1 MAREGKPPSGG
12 TETSRSNYGWTR
24 AATNDGQPGKRTG
37 RLLAETELGPIS
49 ISANVKFNGPRA
61 GLRRIYTQNPTGTW
75 TGVAIGAQGN
85 LMAYALAATKDE
97 AREQL
102 ERQQDVAA
110 DARDAA

>member
-12 TETSRSNYGWTR
+12 TETSRSSYGWTR
-24 AATNDGQPGKRTG
+24 AAANDGQPGKRTG
-37 RLLAETELGPIS
+37 RLLAETELGPTS

-61 GLRRIYTQNPTGTW
+61 GLRIYTQNRTGTW

-85 LMAYALAATKDE
+85 LMGDALAATKDE
-97 AREQL
+97 ARQQL

-110 DARDAA
+110 DAIDAA